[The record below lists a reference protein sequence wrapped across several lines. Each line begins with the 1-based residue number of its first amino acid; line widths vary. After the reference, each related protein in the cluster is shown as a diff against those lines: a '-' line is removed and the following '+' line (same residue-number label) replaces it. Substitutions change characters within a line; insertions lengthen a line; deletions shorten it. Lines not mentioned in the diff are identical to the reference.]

1 MATAPKLHN
10 IHEMYGH
17 LDSTGTRP
25 IGLHRRRWLRI
36 GMEESAGWLMT
47 GGGAAWA
54 VNLLGNGLPLDSP
67 ALATPEEIAA
77 VGALIWLHAKWRRFT
92 KVD

>member
-17 LDSTGTRP
+17 LDNAGTRP
-25 IGLHRRRWLRI
+25 MGLHRRRWLRI

-54 VNLLGNGLPLDSP
+54 VNLLGNGMPLDSP
-67 ALATPEEIAA
+67 ALTQPEEIAA
-77 VGALIWLHAKWRRFT
+77 IGALIWLHAKWRRFT